1 MNALIVDTSPARLAL
16 DRADAAYTLA
26 VEKAAHDG
34 GWPDVRK
41 AGAKVHQARAALK
54 EAEDHQ

>member
-26 VEKAAHDG
+26 VGKAVRDG
-34 GWPDVRK
+34 SWPDVRK
-41 AGAKVHQARAALK
+41 AREKVHQARAALK
-54 EAEDHQ
+54 EAEATP